1 MNDVNVFRCCL
12 QVVHVLPLREVLAHS
27 HIRQLEY
34 HQEAALVTIHSQT
47 ADPLGVYKSCQ
58 GSSHI
63 THTHPDTTMIQQMKS
78 GDTMKRE
85 REMRRNGRK
94 IQGKGRD
101 GRMAKENMFLQLC
114 SHSAFWQSSLVK
126 YLKS

>member
-1 MNDVNVFRCCL
+1 MLTCLKVSKGETGEPSFVMSSVEDVVVNDVNVFICCL

-34 HQEAALVTIHSQT
+34 YQEAALVTIHSQT

-63 THTHPDTTMIQQMKS
+63 KVQH
-78 GDTMKRE
+78 
-85 REMRRNGRK
+85 MRHLPK
-94 IQGKGRD
+94 QP
-101 GRMAKENMFLQLC
+101 
-114 SHSAFWQSSLVK
+114 
-126 YLKS
+126 